1 MTSTLGSYWPSLFTH
16 HWGHHF
22 PAMPLDMGVAIT
34 PHGELPSTLAQLV
47 PCPGRTFLSW
57 GVIGAASDKNAS
69 DSHCSYLKFSCFFKH
84 KYFTDYC
91 LQLFW
96 GKCFA
101 DFLSQP
107 LARSLTLMFFFFFF
121 PQWYQWPA
129 GWNCVIN
136 CCLSLSYHHHLCFFY
151 SAVSLRW
158 ALVSYCNIRFKFVLC
173 PCCLPLY
180 ISLASQFIF
189 IIFFS

>member
-1 MTSTLGSYWPSLFTH
+1 MTSTLGSHQPSLFTH

-22 PAMPLDMGVAIT
+22 PTMPLDMGVAIT
-34 PHGELPSTLAQLV
+34 PHGVNFLPQLV
-47 PCPGRTFLSW
+47 PCPGRTLLSW
-57 GVIGAASDKNAS
+57 GVIEAALDKNAS

-107 LARSLTLMFFFFFF
+107 LARRLTLIFFF
-121 PQWYQWPA
+121 PLNDISA
-129 GWNCVIN
+129 ASWNFVIN

-158 ALVSYCNIRFKFVLC
+158 ALVSYQRRQWHSTPIL
-173 PCCLPLY
+173 LPGKSHGWR
-180 ISLASQFIF
+180 SLVGCSPWGR
-189 IIFFS
+189 